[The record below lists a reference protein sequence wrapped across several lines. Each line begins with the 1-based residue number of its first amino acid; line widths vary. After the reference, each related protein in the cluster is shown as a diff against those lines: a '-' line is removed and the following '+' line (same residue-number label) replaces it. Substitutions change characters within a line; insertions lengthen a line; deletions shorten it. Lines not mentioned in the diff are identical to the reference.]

1 MPPSILGK
9 AINYKE
15 TNSLAPEDHDIELNQ
30 YSLKLN
36 DKERILALGLPKY
49 DYIANNIIYFPIYLI
64 VDEKFVARIGVYEIL
79 ENVLVDIKDDNDDVD
94 IEKLDMISQPLYFIK
109 YKDELLKKLDL
120 NTNNRESEREKDDD
134 DNIPVID
141 NNIPVINNDDD
152 IPVINNDDDNIP
164 VINNDDDNI
173 PVINNDDDNIPVI
186 EKKEKRNLKT
196 RALRHNSPLVKTKKK
211 RLVKL
216 ENDKSGLI
224 NKLHKIKT
232 RRVKIENKRTTRK
245 F

>member
-120 NTNNRESEREKDDD
+120 NTNNRESEREKE
-134 DNIPVID
+134 
-141 NNIPVINNDDD
+141 
-152 IPVINNDDDNIP
+152 DDDNIP
-164 VINNDDDNI
+164 VINNDIPVINNDDDI

-196 RALRHNSPLVKTKKK
+196 RALRHNSPLEKTKKK

>member
-120 NTNNRESEREKDDD
+120 NTNNREIEREKEDD

-152 IPVINNDDDNIP
+152 
-164 VINNDDDNI
+164 I